1 MKSALFTL
9 VIAIVVALGG
19 TTARAESVDWS
30 QYIDKDAQARPA
42 TKPAN
47 TRVTKRVAAKPK
59 AKARTKAKTN
69 TKAKRRR

>member
-1 MKSALFTL
+1 MKSALSL
-9 VIAIVVALGG
+9 VIAMAVALVG

-47 TRVTKRVAAKPK
+47 ARVAKRVAAKPK
-59 AKARTKAKTN
+59 AKARAKAKRT